1 MLHKINYYV
10 KRHIHIK
17 NPTSTEYF
25 SFNHDSNIFYAFGL
39 NSGES
44 AFRKCKKFDLET
56 SVAYIIAQRVLSP

>member
-25 SFNHDSNIFYAFGL
+25 SFNQDSNIFYAFGL

-44 AFRKCKKFDLET
+44 AITLFQ
-56 SVAYIIAQRVLSP
+56 I